1 MPSFTRRIP
10 PSTPAPAGTHPSPST
25 SLPLISTGL
34 PALDDLLGG
43 GLPLSSILLVL
54 SPDPHSSWG
63 KLVSRYFLAQ
73 GLSTGQNVSV
83 ISGEE
88 EGKELV
94 KGCMW
99 FIPLN
104 SQHDQDSSLEND
116 RLPLKNST
124 HKSPTRS
131 VHEDEAGPSKEYPE
145 KDIKPENGAM
155 EKEKMNQMD
164 KKKGSGLRK
173 VNEGSESEGEG
184 IEDVDMGERGKIAWR
199 YHSMNKF
206 ETTISTSN
214 HLSLMHTIPS
224 TTIQKMEAGNQL
236 RYLPL
241 TSQTDHISSS
251 NKSGRG
257 ILEHVLLSLHD
268 DIKKNG
274 RKDQV
279 GRYVLHDFGS
289 ADWGNLTADQI
300 HRFLHSLR
308 SLLKGT
314 NSSAIITLPPW
325 LVTSPPS
332 DLERTEW
339 VNSLS
344 WSVDACIELR
354 GFGDD
359 PTLPILF
366 PQSHGTFH
374 LHSFPTSH
382 TLLPPTLRH
391 SSLLGISTTTSSASG
406 GGGAGENNLS
416 FRLKRKA
423 FVIERMHLGVEGG
436 IGERRTAPPPDSRAD
451 LPTEGVESSISGT
464 NPHSHDIPTSSQVTN
479 PSKEPNVSSTS
490 ISISTGQSG
499 TNIPRGPKEKE
510 KRVKVRFGEEEEIPI
525 IEVSIGHDSQD
536 EHRHEHK
543 ESLKQKQSIRHDRM
557 DLYEF

>member
-99 FIPLN
+99 
-104 SQHDQDSSLEND
+104 
-116 RLPLKNST
+116 
-124 HKSPTRS
+124 
-131 VHEDEAGPSKEYPE
+131 
-145 KDIKPENGAM
+145 
-155 EKEKMNQMD
+155 
-164 KKKGSGLRK
+164 K